1 MDFYKN
7 NEKNFRVI
15 KEYIKMAL
23 LSENLE
29 LKEDLMFYG
38 FKLDF

>member
-7 NEKNFRVI
+7 NEKILKVI
-15 KEYIKMAL
+15 KEYFKMSL

-29 LKEDLMFYG
+29 LKEDLRCYG
-38 FKLDF
+38 FKLES